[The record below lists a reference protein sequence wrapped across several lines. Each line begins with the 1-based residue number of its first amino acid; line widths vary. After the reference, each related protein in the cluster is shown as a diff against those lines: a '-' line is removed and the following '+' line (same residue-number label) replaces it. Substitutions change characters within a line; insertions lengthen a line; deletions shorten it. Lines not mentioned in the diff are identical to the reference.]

1 MSTFLPPLPRF
12 PSFPDCISLLWL
24 LQLLLLSAVT
34 VLPVGGWKLDRLCR
48 HGTDKAEIAGLFTN
62 KIQTS
67 FFAEKALMFLLTA
80 EGFLSNKLGAPGLIY
95 GTGDP
100 PQSLNLWA
108 RSWQMF
114 VSACTSTGFC
124 HQLKKL
130 CAEANLLRLVAYWE
144 MCKRGTSRTVCSQT
158 LKFGRE
164 ISTVLVKCTE
174 AGRNQVGSFV
184 ALAQRCWFVW
194 LWALDGKL
202 SCQKPGCS
210 VPWKQIA

>member
-1 MSTFLPPLPRF
+1 MEVYILQPALSTFLPPLPRF

-95 GTGDP
+95 GTGGP
-100 PQSLNLWA
+100 PRSLNLGVGKCL
-108 RSWQMF
+108 F
-114 VSACTSTGFC
+114 
-124 HQLKKL
+124 
-130 CAEANLLRLVAYWE
+130 LL
-144 MCKRGTSRTVCSQT
+144 
-158 LKFGRE
+158 
-164 ISTVLVKCTE
+164 
-174 AGRNQVGSFV
+174 
-184 ALAQRCWFVW
+184 ALAQASATSWKSCVLKLTCFGWLLAGKCANVEPQGRSVLKRWNLVEKFQQCWWNVQRQEGTKW
-194 LWALDGKL
+194 SPL
-202 SCQKPGCS
+202 
-210 VPWKQIA
+210 